1 MTAQTLVMEPVVE
14 EKKESF
20 EAVYL
25 NSQNIHFHRDGENLA
40 FRMDSDKE
48 YPRVTLRRCFPL
60 SGDRVFL
67 VVRTP
72 ETEMDR
78 SSEIGIV
85 NDFQSLDPDSQVAV
99 MSELTNHYFVPV
111 IQQIISIREEFGFF
125 YWEVITDRGE
135 KEFIMRDNIVHS
147 TRSISKNRW
156 LIIDINNARYEIRDD
171 GSLDRNSKKL
181 LVKYLLL

>member
-1 MTAQTLVMEPVVE
+1 MAEQICEAESIDTAQ
-14 EKKESF
+14 ESF

-25 NSQNIHFHRDGENLA
+25 NSQHVHFYRIGENLA
-40 FRMDSDKE
+40 CKIDPDKN

-72 ETEMDR
+72 ETEAER
-78 SSEIGIV
+78 SREIGII
-85 NDFQSLDPDSQVAV
+85 NDFHNLDTDSQVAV
-99 MSELTNHYFVPV
+99 MNELRNHYFVPV
-111 IQQIISIREEFGFF
+111 IQKILSIRDEFGFY
-125 YWEVITDRGE
+125 YWKVITDRGE

-171 GSLDRNSKKL
+171 ENLDRFSRKL
-181 LVKYLLL
+181 LAKYLLL